1 MMFFKRTLVPI
12 LVGVLMTG
20 ASTMAH
26 AQVAK
31 MSKGVARYQAAAQEL
46 VSLYKGAKDVKSA
59 KATAKKI
66 AAAQK
71 RKDQASKAI
80 EAAMQK
86 LDSKNE
92 KAGRLAEKIFGDMQ
106 KHNQAVA
113 DAHLESIKRIA
124 AATAKAAMPKK

>member
-31 MSKGVARYQAAAQEL
+31 MSKGGARYQAAAQEL

-66 AAAQK
+66 DAAQK

-92 KAGRLAEKIFGDMQ
+92 KAGRLAAKIFGDMQ
-106 KHNQAVA
+106 NHHKGVA
-113 DAHLESIKRIA
+113 DAQLESIKLIA
-124 AATAKAAMPKK
+124 AATAKAAMPHK